1 MLPSAAKADRRKQP
15 IFASCYP
22 DHCCP
27 DKLDVRPQIVVW
39 AREWC
44 IARKKQG
51 LLAAHQNML
60 REVMLLGL
68 ISFLL
73 VAFEDK
79 LESICGALR
88 RFV

>member
-1 MLPSAAKADRRKQP
+1 MPQLVV
-15 IFASCYP
+15 FAR
-22 DHCCP
+22 D
-27 DKLDVRPQIVVW
+27 
-39 AREWC
+39 WC
-44 IARKKQG
+44 VKRKKHG

-79 LESICGALR
+79 LEAICGTCPRVCSTCVSMDVQVSDPELQRQNLR
-88 RFV
+88 RLAFQLF

>member
-1 MLPSAAKADRRKQP
+1 MVRACPQLVV
-15 IFASCYP
+15 FAR
-22 DHCCP
+22 D
-27 DKLDVRPQIVVW
+27 
-39 AREWC
+39 WC
-44 IARKKQG
+44 VKRKKHG

-79 LESICGALR
+79 LESICGALLLPCLSTH
-88 RFV
+88 VQKS